1 MIQPVLPEPLQSTLE
16 AIADGTSTQQIARR
30 VHLSPN
36 TVKDRLTALYAQ
48 LGAVDRANAV
58 SIGYQL
64 GVLTGW
70 RPPLPCVLAE
80 GVPLGALVAA
90 RERAGLTQQ
99 AMAAR
104 LGVTPLWLGQRES
117 GRHLFPL
124 LVVQRYAKIT
134 GVDLEVVGL
143 TAAA

>member
-1 MIQPVLPEPLQSTLE
+1 
-16 AIADGTSTQQIARR
+16 
-30 VHLSPN
+30 
-36 TVKDRLTALYAQ
+36 
-48 LGAVDRANAV
+48 
-58 SIGYQL
+58 
-64 GVLTGW
+64 
-70 RPPLPCVLAE
+70 
-80 GVPLGALVAA
+80 
-90 RERAGLTQQ
+90 
-99 AMAAR
+99 MAAR